1 MQIRRRRRR
10 AISCS
15 IDRKSSSSS
24 FLPRYDWASYRHDAR
39 GGGAAG
45 ARATFTSL
53 RFDFVKLPP
62 ATSAGTLQDTSKR
75 WVDGS
80 QVGSLHILFC
90 CDTDCLLASR
100 LDSHLKLCCN
110 YTNLPLSGDPSVP
123 PDSACMHRFFL
134 EGSSRSVAVATLSLD
149 GRLSALLRSPC
160 CLFRFSSSSY
170 VCSYSSD

>member
-24 FLPRYDWASYRHDAR
+24 FLPRYDWASYSHDAR

-53 RFDFVKLPP
+53 RFDFVKLPLRH
-62 ATSAGTLQDTSKR
+62 LQGLYR
-75 WVDGS
+75 ILLRGGS
-80 QVGSLHILFC
+80 QVGSVHILFC

-100 LDSHLKLCCN
+100 VDSHLKLCCN
-110 YTNLPLSGDPSVP
+110 HTNLPLSGDPSVP
-123 PDSACMHRFFL
+123 PDSACMHGFFL

-160 CLFRFSSSSY
+160 CLFRFLRSSSY